1 LKNEQALED
10 YLISSI
16 KADLSIEYGDGKK
29 QSGDEFTGIIFEAV
43 KSNAL
48 CGQIARRFNA
58 DIAQTLGCF
67 DMLNHKLFDPSNLE
81 NIRNIIKA
89 KLPNLDPDKTDWA
102 VNLDDDVIEFSRLVR
117 GIKNSCSLSLAHVES
132 VEFTQLANTLAKL
145 GNIFHATAKL
155 YIKGNMHEV
164 TSPSQMVSIILDYS
178 KKGLAIQRFKG
189 LGEMNSEQLWE
200 TTLDPTTRTLLR
212 VKINDFD
219 EAEEVFST
227 LMSSVVEPRR
237 DFIQANALNVRN
249 LDV

>member
-1 LKNEQALED
+1 VPEKLRYHKIIIMTDADVDGSHIRTLLLTFFFRHMREIIERGYLYIAQPPLYKVKRGSNEIYLKNEQALED

-164 TSPSQMVSIILDYS
+164 TSPSL
-178 KKGLAIQRFKG
+178 
-189 LGEMNSEQLWE
+189 
-200 TTLDPTTRTLLR
+200 
-212 VKINDFD
+212 
-219 EAEEVFST
+219 
-227 LMSSVVEPRR
+227 
-237 DFIQANALNVRN
+237 
-249 LDV
+249 